1 MWRTSPTSRTA
12 AWVRARGLHPAAV
25 LRGQA
30 GTTLVEMLVAIVVM
44 AMVLGTLSVLVGAAV
59 RGKMIVAV
67 RSADTESARQTLE
80 WMSERLRNAGLNVY
94 PSAQVELRCKD
105 MVVALD
111 SGLRPRSGSV
121 YVSGEILNADT
132 VAGNEVITLGYR
144 LENGVV
150 VEEKARCAVT
160 WNSSTVSSAAVSNPR
175 VPVTAL
181 VLRYFTRSG
190 DLVPVPSGGQITD
203 VDEIRSIRLIEITM
217 TVQGEEGRS
226 GQQIQTFT
234 RLVMLRN
241 PRPDMNDWL
250 SPSETN

>member
-1 MWRTSPTSRTA
+1 MWRTSATSRA
-12 AWVRARGLHPAAV
+12 AARIPAQA
-25 LRGQA
+25 GQA
-30 GTTLVEMLVAIVVM
+30 GTTLVEMLVAILVM
-44 AMVLGTLSVLVGAAV
+44 AMVIGTMSVLVGAAV

-94 PSAQVELRCKD
+94 PSAQVELRCRD
-105 MVVALD
+105 MVVAED

-132 VAGNEVITLGYR
+132 VAGNDVITLGYR

-150 VEEKARCAVT
+150 VEERAPCPGD
-160 WNSSTVSSAAVSNPR
+160 WNSLVSRAALSNPR
-175 VPVTAL
+175 IPVTAL
-181 VLRYFTRSG
+181 VFRYFERTG
-190 DLVPVPSGGQITD
+190 DLIDVPMGGQITD
-203 VDEIRSIRLIEITM
+203 PGQVRSIRLIEITL

-226 GQQIQTFT
+226 GPQTQTFT

-241 PRPDMNDWL
+241 PRPDVNNWL
-250 SPSETN
+250 SPTETNPP